1 MLIAVLVTSLAGLAV
16 SILCVVFLMR
26 AVRGMNDDHG
36 AERFAS
42 LERAHERS
50 ERSLREDLARGRDEA
65 QLATRHVRDDVRS
78 ALAEHAAGLQE
89 RVSDA
94 TEQQRLRIDGFGNTL
109 GLFSK
114 SFEER
119 LSVLTR
125 SNEAK
130 LEGLRNIID
139 QRLQSMQADNG
150 AKLEQMRATVDEK
163 LQGTLEKRL
172 GESFKLVSE
181 RLELVHKGLGEM
193 QSLATGVGDLRK
205 VLTNVKTRGIWGEVQ
220 LGNLLEQIM
229 TPEQYASNVA
239 TVPNSRERVEFA
251 IRMPGHDS
259 PTWLPIDS
267 KFPQEDYQRLVEAS
281 ERGDAAAIEASG
293 KALESCAKKA
303 ATDIRTKYVQSP
315 HTVDFG
321 IMFVPIE
328 GLYAELVRRPS
339 LADNLR
345 EQRILLCGP
354 TTLAALLN
362 SLQMG
367 FRTLALQKRSSEVWQ
382 VLGAVKSEFG
392 KFSEVLT
399 KVQKKPH
406 EASNTIDDAAQR
418 TRMMEKKLKDVDQL
432 PAADEGASD
441 PARLAEIV
449 RAKVQEAE
457 SSRALA
463 SESARAP
470 AETAKVQVGE
480 SAKTRA
486 ALDRLGA
493 NQTLF

>member
-1 MLIAVLVTSLAGLAV
+1 MLTAVLISSVASLVLSAF
-16 SILCVVFLMR
+16 CVVMCLRMMR
-26 AVRGMNDDHG
+26 ASQAAQGTQNDRDQRVINATG
-36 AERFAS
+36 ERFSS

-50 ERSLREDLARGRDEA
+50 ERGLREELARAREESRVSA
-65 QLATRHVRDDVRS
+65 HANRDDLRT
-78 ALAEHAAGLQE
+78 ALAELM
-89 RVSDA
+89 
-94 TEQQRLRIDGFGNTL
+94 
-109 GLFSK
+109 
-114 SFEER
+114 
-119 LSVLTR
+119 R

-130 LEGLRNIID
+130 LEGLRNVVD

-150 AKLEQMRATVDEK
+150 AKLDLMRATVDEK

-193 QSLATGVGDLRK
+193 QTLATGVGDLRK

-267 KFPQEDYQRLVEAS
+267 KFPQEDYQRLIEAS
-281 ERGDAAAIEASG
+281 ERGDAAALEACG
-293 KALESCAKKA
+293 KALENAAKKC

-328 GLYAELVRRPS
+328 GLYAELVRRPG

-382 VLGAVKSEFG
+382 VLGAVKTEFG
-392 KFSEVLT
+392 KFSEVLA
-399 KVQKKPH
+399 KVQKKLH
-406 EASNTIDDAAQR
+406 EASSTIDDAAQR
-418 TRMMEKKLKDVDQL
+418 TRVMERKLKDVDQL
-432 PAADEGASD
+432 PSDEGAERMGAAAD
-441 PARLAEIV
+441 PARLAEVV
-449 RAKVQEAE
+449 RAKVAG
-457 SSRALA
+457 
-463 SESARAP
+463 
-470 AETAKVQVGE
+470 GE
-480 SAKTRA
+480 SKAQVSDTAKTRA
-486 ALDRLGA
+486 VLDKVGS